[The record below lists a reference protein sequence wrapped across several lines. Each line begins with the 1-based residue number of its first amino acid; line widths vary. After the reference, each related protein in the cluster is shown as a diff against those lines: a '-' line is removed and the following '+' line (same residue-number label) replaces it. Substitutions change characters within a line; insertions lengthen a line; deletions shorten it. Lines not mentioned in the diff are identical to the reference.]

1 MEGDQSMNQLAK
13 ALLDIEAVTLAPNRP
28 YTWASGLRSPIYCD
42 NRLTL
47 SSPAVRTLIADLLAE
62 RIKPLQVDVIA
73 GTATAGIPHAALVA
87 ERLGLPM
94 VYVRGSAK
102 AHGKG
107 NQIEGR
113 IQAGQRVVVIEDL
126 LSTGMSS
133 IEATQAVEAAG
144 ATVVRIQAI
153 FSYGMTRLMENLEA
167 ARVQADALLT
177 FSELLETA
185 VATTYISREEQDR
198 LQDWAVDPVKW
209 SEAFMA
215 ATEKN

>member
-185 VATTYISREEQDR
+185 VATMYISREEQDR

-215 ATEKN
+215 ATDKN

>member
-1 MEGDQSMNQLAK
+1 MNQLAK

-47 SSPAVRTLIADLLAE
+47 SNPAVRTMIADLLAE

-185 VATTYISREEQDR
+185 VATMYISREEQNR

>member
-1 MEGDQSMNQLAK
+1 MNQLAK

-167 ARVQADALLT
+167 ARVQAEALLT

>member
-1 MEGDQSMNQLAK
+1 MNQLAK

-153 FSYGMTRLMENLEA
+153 FSYGMTRLLENLEA

-215 ATEKN
+215 ATAKN

>member
-185 VATTYISREEQDR
+185 VATMYISREEQDR